1 MTFRRCILAS
11 IAAMLMAASL
21 SSHAQPNSTAFR
33 PGYAPVNG
41 LRMYY
46 EIHGTGQPLILVHGG
61 LGSSDMF
68 APIVSEL
75 SKGRQVIAWIYRLTV
90 VLSILTAR

>member
-1 MTFRRCILAS
+1 MTFRRYILAS
-11 IAAMLMAASL
+11 IGAMLMAASV
-21 SSHAQPNSTAFR
+21 SAHAQPNSTAFR

-61 LGSSDMF
+61 LG
-68 APIVSEL
+68 
-75 SKGRQVIAWIYRLTV
+75 
-90 VLSILTAR
+90 LTAR